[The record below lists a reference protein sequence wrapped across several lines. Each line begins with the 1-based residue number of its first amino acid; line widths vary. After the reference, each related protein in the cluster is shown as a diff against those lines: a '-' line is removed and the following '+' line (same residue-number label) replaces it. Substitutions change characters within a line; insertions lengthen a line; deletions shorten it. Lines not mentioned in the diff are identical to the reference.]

1 MPPFM
6 VTVISRPHGPYGLFM
21 ASFTR
26 IVTVVLLF
34 IYSFEL
40 VFTVFGDIYCHGR

>member
-1 MPPFM
+1 MPPFA

-26 IVTVVLLF
+26 IITLF
-34 IYSFEL
+34 LFVYGP
-40 VFTVFGDIYCHGR
+40 V